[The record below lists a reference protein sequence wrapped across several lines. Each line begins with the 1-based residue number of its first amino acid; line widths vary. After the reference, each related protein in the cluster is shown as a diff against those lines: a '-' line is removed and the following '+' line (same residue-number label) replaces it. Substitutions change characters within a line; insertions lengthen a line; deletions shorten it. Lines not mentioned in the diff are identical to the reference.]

1 MVAPCGHD
9 VGGGSGGRWGVG
21 SGTQS
26 EKSIPGARTRSPLP
40 GGRRRPLRRVVGGV
54 VGSGIVRDL
63 RRCGSGAL
71 RGLGTGLGLG
81 LAHAVA
87 LALAPSFARESA
99 ASLPG
104 MSACPGTQI
113 ISVGV

>member
-9 VGGGSGGRWGVG
+9 VGEGSGGRWGVG
-21 SGTQS
+21 SGAQS
-26 EKSIPGARTRSPLP
+26 EKSIPGARTRSPLL
-40 GGRRRPLRRVVGGV
+40 GGRWRSLRRVVGGV

-63 RRCGSGAL
+63 RRCWSGAL
-71 RGLGTGLGLG
+71 RGLGAGLGLG

-87 LALAPSFARESA
+87 LELAPSFARESA

-104 MSACPGTQI
+104 MSA
-113 ISVGV
+113 